1 MLAEPAV
8 ASVHKPVAAPAY
20 HPRSSLLIRV
30 HLRLPFLVPEQ
41 ARNRRKAAMSILDET
56 LQAGGEG
63 SNRITSNRS
72 HGLPWSP
79 SMITPPHFGC
89 GRQAA
94 LRTLC

>member
-1 MLAEPAV
+1 
-8 ASVHKPVAAPAY
+8 
-20 HPRSSLLIRV
+20 
-30 HLRLPFLVPEQ
+30 
-41 ARNRRKAAMSILDET
+41 MSILDET

-94 LRTLC
+94 LCRTVYFVQRGAYLDRDCFAPLAMTGVTFGFTP